1 MAVVHFKSKSGVI
14 IFIVIVAI
22 IMCIPLV
29 NYIGVG
35 GFVGMALLVILIL
48 VPVAIMVSG
57 GGVATAHKNYKKA
70 VENSVGI
77 EKLRLVIRDKSIL
90 LGSQIGKDKNGI
102 TILSSTVQ
110 QAMMAHMYLCDVFYT
125 LIKENYDGTN
135 KGELFDEMSEAIIS
149 DEKDSY
155 IVASRVFGIAFSI
168 ALEKAAI
175 SANHKVQKTITKK
188 FIDSHISD
196 ATCKKEV
203 LKTMTLYFNFR
214 NSNTTEAWAASLE
227 KMTYALFNATIKREK
242 GDVADPILIMP
253 LKTAIGYARN
263 NISVDDYTV
272 KQLKEEGLIK

>member
-1 MAVVHFKSKSGVI
+1 MAVVHFKSKGGVI
-14 IFIVIVAI
+14 VFMIILSV
-22 IMCIPLV
+22 IMCVPLI
-29 NYIGVG
+29 NYVGVG
-35 GFVGMALLVILIL
+35 GFIGVALLAILIL
-48 VPVAIMVSG
+48 VPIAVMISG
-57 GGVATAHKNYKKA
+57 GGADKRHEKMI
-70 VENSVGI
+70 ENNTGI

-102 TILSSTVQ
+102 TMLSSTVQ

-175 SANHKVQKTITKK
+175 SANHKVQKTTTKK

-253 LKTAIGYARN
+253 LKTAIGYARD

>member
-1 MAVVHFKSKSGVI
+1 MAVVHFKSKGGVI
-14 IFIVIVAI
+14 VFMIILSV
-22 IMCIPLV
+22 IMCVPLI
-29 NYIGVG
+29 NYVGVG
-35 GFVGMALLVILIL
+35 GFIGVALLAILIL
-48 VPVAIMVSG
+48 VPIAVVISG
-57 GGVATAHKNYKKA
+57 GGADKRHEKMI
-70 VENSVGI
+70 ENNTGI

-102 TILSSTVQ
+102 TMLSSTVQ

-149 DEKDSY
+149 NEKDSY

-175 SANHKVQKTITKK
+175 SANHKIQKTITKK